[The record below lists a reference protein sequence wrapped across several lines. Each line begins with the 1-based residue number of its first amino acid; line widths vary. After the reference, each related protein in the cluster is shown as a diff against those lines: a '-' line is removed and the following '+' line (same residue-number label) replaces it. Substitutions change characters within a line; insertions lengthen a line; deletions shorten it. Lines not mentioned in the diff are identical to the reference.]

1 MRQDTKTLKLSGVS
15 VDAMAIMIDHTI
27 VPSKDKK
34 ESAEFYARIFGF
46 EDIGER
52 PKAVLHPVRV
62 NDSTILFFEDSSDLD
77 SPWAQGIHHV
87 AFHLDRKQFLE
98 VFARIR
104 KEGIPYGDNYAEPSN
119 MKEPGMA
126 PGARGNGKSVYF
138 KDPSGNLLQIIT
150 Y

>member
-1 MRQDTKTLKLSGVS
+1 
-15 VDAMAIMIDHTI
+15 MAIMIDHTI

-34 ESAEFYARIFGF
+34 ESAEFYAKIFGF
-46 EDIGER
+46 EDMGER
-52 PKAVLHPVRV
+52 PNAVLYPVRV
-62 NDSTILFFEDSSDLD
+62 NDSTILFFQNSNDLD

-87 AFHLDRKQFLE
+87 AFHFDRKQFLE

-104 KEGIPYGDNYAEPSN
+104 KEGIPYGDNYAEPAN